1 MAQLKKLPPGFGADP
16 EGAWEQLEHRLAGRN
31 KVYTGW
37 WRWAAV
43 LLTVAALG
51 AWFYSVKDDA
61 PVVENKPLPRPAEF
75 VNGEKALVI
84 KTNTI
89 AQPSRA
95 VQATTARAV
104 LPQRTDSMIVVV
116 ESSPDTTIIIEPV
129 VTIPALPTVTTPKK
143 LKVVHLNELYD
154 FQQEK
159 RESFGNAGV
168 PSTALETPGKNN
180 VFPYFGNRKNKQP
193 NNN

>member
-1 MAQLKKLPPGFGADP
+1 
-16 EGAWEQLEHRLAGRN
+16 
-31 KVYTGW
+31 
-37 WRWAAV
+37 
-43 LLTVAALG
+43 
-51 AWFYSVKDDA
+51 
-61 PVVENKPLPRPAEF
+61 
-75 VNGEKALVI
+75 
-84 KTNTI
+84 
-89 AQPSRA
+89 
-95 VQATTARAV
+95 
-104 LPQRTDSMIVVV
+104 MIVVV
-116 ESSPDTTIIIEPV
+116 ESSPDTTIIVEPV